1 MSKRTIRETPI
12 GKTMGRSQG
21 SPVIDPVLGDK
32 VSAKIFKARKANNP
46 RRYQNNDN
54 N

>member
-12 GKTMGRSQG
+12 GKTMGRSLG
-21 SPVIDPVLGDK
+21 KPVVDPVLGDK

-46 RRYQNNDN
+46 RRYENINNS
-54 N
+54 